1 MYKERAHVVGMGK
14 SGLASAK
21 LLVREGWDVIISDKA
36 DIEQLTKALSSQPS
50 VVDCGIINEMDD
62 MDVRVFTGGHDEAL
76 REEVDLAVLS
86 PGIPLDAEVVSR
98 LTEAKIPVISELELG
113 WRFCKGRMAAITGS
127 NGKTT
132 TTALLGEIFTQ
143 TGNPSITCGNIGRPL
158 SDAALQATD
167 ETLLAVE
174 VSSFQLMTIDRFRPD
189 VAVLLNLSADHLD
202 WHGGFDRYAKAKSR
216 LWMNQTEDDWL
227 VYCADDANVSS
238 LVTDAR
244 SKLFPYTSRTDCR
257 QPSAVDGKDISCQP
271 QRVDSSYGAYID
283 GDDFRVL
290 LPDGSEFRQP
300 RTDLKLLGRHNAA
313 NALAAISAALLL
325 SVEADAIKRGI
336 SGFKGYPHRLEIV
349 RVLNGVT
356 WINDSKATNVDAGI
370 VALEATDKPV
380 ILIAGGRAKGGGF
393 KALLEDTWVP
403 RLARKSGFNGEK
415 KIRSPVDKIKTAI
428 LMGEAENEIRRDIG
442 DYVKTIHAED
452 MEDAVRLAHGL
463 AEKGNTVLLSPLCA
477 SFDMFGSYEERGD
490 LFRTLVEELPDGG

>member
-1 MYKERAHVVGMGK
+1 MDNRNTAVVSDNDVFQGEIVYKGRAHVVGMGK
-14 SGLASAK
+14 SGLASAR

-36 DIEQLTKALSSQPS
+36 DGEKLAEVIK
-50 VVDCGIINEMDD
+50 EMDD

-86 PGIPLDAEVVSR
+86 PGIPMDAEVVSR
-98 LTEAKIPVISELELG
+98 LTEVKIPLISELELG

-132 TTALLGEIFTQ
+132 TTALLGEIFAQ
-143 TGNPSITCGNIGRPL
+143 TGNRSITCGNIGRPL

-216 LWMNQTEDDWL
+216 LWMNQTENDWL

-238 LVTDAR
+238 LVTNAR
-244 SKLFPYTSRTDCR
+244 SKLFPYTVRANYR
-257 QPSAVDGKDISCQP
+257 QP
-271 QRVDSSYGAYID
+271 QRVDSSCRAYID
-283 GDDFRVL
+283 DDDFRVI

-300 RTDLKLLGRHNAA
+300 RSDLKLLGRHNAA

-325 SVEADAIKRGI
+325 SVEADAVRRGI

-349 RVLNGVT
+349 RVINGVT

-393 KALLEDTWVP
+393 SALMAGTESCPTEG
-403 RLARKSGFNGEK
+403 A
-415 KIRSPVDKIKTAI
+415 VDKIKTAI

-442 DYVKTIHAED
+442 DRVKTIHAED

-463 AEKGNTVLLSPLCA
+463 AKNGDTVLLSPLCA

-490 LFRTLVEELPDGG
+490 LFRTLVEELPNG